1 MVKLTDIE
9 KKQAEIEKQGHEG
22 HERISKEEKAK
33 EAKAEGKTGA
43 KKTDQADKMSA
54 GVAKPGVLQHAKK
67 EETKPVKVLTS
78 AATLHDLDVILYPLV
93 TEKAVNMIE
102 AENKITFIVNDNA
115 TKPEVKKVLE
125 EAYGI
130 KVNRVNML
138 RDMKGRKK
146 AIVQIDKKFK
156 AGELATKLG
165 VL

>member
-1 MVKLTDIE
+1 MVKLTEIE
-9 KKQAEIEKQGHEG
+9 KKQAEIEKNPHEG
-22 HERISKEEKAK
+22 HEHISK
-33 EAKAEGKTGA
+33 EAKAKEVKVESKVNA
-43 KKTDQADKMSA
+43 KKAEA
-54 GVAKPGVLQHAKK
+54 
-67 EETKPVKVLTS
+67 KPVKVLANT
-78 AATLHDLDVILYPLV
+78 ATLHDLEVVLYPLV

-115 TKPEVKKVLE
+115 TKPEVKKILE

>member
-1 MVKLTDIE
+1 MVKLNEAE
-9 KKQAEIEKQGHEG
+9 KKQAKQEKASREAQEEKGKEIKEKAKPVL
-22 HERISKEEKAK
+22 KEEKALLP
-33 EAKAEGKTGA
+33 T
-43 KKTDQADKMSA
+43 
-54 GVAKPGVLQHAKK
+54 
-67 EETKPVKVLTS
+67 
-78 AATLHDLDVILYPLV
+78 ATLHDLEVVLFPLV

-130 KVNRVNML
+130 KVNKVNVI
-138 RDMKGRKK
+138 RDMRGRKK

-156 AGELATKLG
+156 ASELATKLG